1 MSVITESDKK
11 YLLESWKKNVQVVSK
26 ARPLDTAGQVHFA
39 KILENTKCA
48 LRERGIRNEGFVRGG
63 ITQGSDITWFPDH
76 VINMVSALYASQIIE
91 ELVSVQPLDNPMG
104 QIVFLQYLYGDT
116 RGDNTIGQELFDQF
130 GVPQNGNQRNR
141 YASQV
146 IDGEPVTSTG
156 GTDFDIRL
164 QNLPVLFDA
173 GHPVDFIDNT
183 DSGTVYRLKRTTET
197 TVAVVKINA
206 AGYEEGASLLD
217 ATKDV
222 VIDPESGH
230 FKFSTTAAIGAS
242 GFNARYS
249 QDLSN
254 GPSLAGRVTLQLKTE
269 QIKAEP
275 HKLRAQ
281 YVFDAGYSLAK
292 SHGIDIEQCL
302 IDACTTEIRHERD
315 MEIINIL
322 FKQAPTSVQW
332 NSLNSNYIGS
342 REHNESFLQT
352 LFAAASEIAYKT
364 KKVFGN
370 WVVVGKQGL
379 DTIMSVGAPRF
390 QASGLANLNGPTVVG
405 TLDNVMKVIF
415 SPYIKRNEFLV
426 GYKGNSYIDAG
437 FVCGD
442 YLPIASTDF
451 ITLDDFV
458 SRKGFVSIYGT
469 RMVNPNM
476 YVRGT
481 IV

>member
-11 YLLESWKKNVQVVSK
+11 YLLEAWKRNVQTVNKVR
-26 ARPLDTAGQVHFA
+26 AMDNAGQVHFA
-39 KILENTKCA
+39 KVLENTKQA
-48 LRERGIRNEGFVRGG
+48 LRQRGIRNEGFVRGG

-76 VINMVSALYASQIIE
+76 VINMVSALYASQIVE
-91 ELVSVQPLDNPMG
+91 EIVSVQALDNPIG

-116 RGDNTIGQELFDQF
+116 RGDNTIGQDMFNEF
-130 GVPQNGNQRNR
+130 GAPQNGDQRNR

-146 IDGEPVTSTG
+146 IDGEPVTSKG
-156 GTDFDIRL
+156 GQDIDAHL

-173 GHPVDFIDNT
+173 THPIDFIDNT
-183 DSGTVYRLKRTTET
+183 NSGTVYRLKRTSESS
-197 TVAVVKINA
+197 VAVVALNGQ
-206 AGYEEGASLLD
+206 GYETGGDVLD
-217 ATKDV
+217 KAKEV

-230 FKFSTTAAIGAS
+230 FKFSMTISMDAGV
-242 GFNARYS
+242 NARYS
-249 QDLSN
+249 QDLSS
-254 GPSLAGRVTLQLKTE
+254 GPSLAGRVTLHLKTE

-281 YVFDAGYSLAK
+281 YVFDAGFSLAK
-292 SHGIDIEQCL
+292 SHGIDIEECL
-302 IDACTTEIRHERD
+302 INACTTEIRHERD
-315 MEIINIL
+315 MEVINIL
-322 FKQAPTSVQW
+322 MHQAPTSVQW
-332 NSLNSNYIGS
+332 NSLNSNYVS
-342 REHNESFLQT
+342 QKDHNESFLTT
-352 LFAAASEIAYKT
+352 LFAAASEISYRT

-379 DTIMSVGAPRF
+379 DTIMSVGTPRF
-390 QASGLANLNGPTVVG
+390 QASGLTNLNGPTVVG
-405 TLDNVMKVIF
+405 TLDNTMKVIF

-426 GYKGNSYIDAG
+426 GYKGDSYIDAG
-437 FVCGD
+437 FVVGD

-476 YVRGT
+476 YVKGT

>member
-11 YLLESWKKNVQVVSK
+11 YLLEAWKRNVQTVNKVRSM
-26 ARPLDTAGQVHFA
+26 DNAGQVHFA
-39 KILENTKCA
+39 KVLENTKQA
-48 LRERGIRNEGFVRGG
+48 LRQRGIRNEGFVRGG

-76 VINMVSALYASQIIE
+76 VINMVSALYASQIVE
-91 ELVSVQPLDNPMG
+91 EIVSVQALDNPLG

-116 RGDNTIGQELFDQF
+116 RGDNTIGQDMFNEF
-130 GVPQNGNQRNR
+130 GAPQNGEQRNR

-146 IDGEPVTSTG
+146 IDGEPVTSKG
-156 GTDFDIRL
+156 GSDIDAHL

-173 GHPVDFIDNT
+173 THPIDFIDNAN
-183 DSGTVYRLKRTTET
+183 SGTVYRLKRTSESS
-197 TVAVVKINA
+197 VAVVALNGQ
-206 AGYEEGASLLD
+206 GYETGSDVLD
-217 ATKDV
+217 KSKDV

-230 FKFSTTAAIGAS
+230 FKFSMTISMDAGV
-242 GFNARYS
+242 NARYS
-249 QDLSN
+249 QDLSS
-254 GPSLAGRVTLQLKTE
+254 GPSLAGRVTLHLKTE

-281 YVFDAGYSLAK
+281 YVFDAGFSLAK
-292 SHGIDIEQCL
+292 SHGIDIEECL
-302 IDACTTEIRHERD
+302 INACTTEIRHERD
-315 MEIINIL
+315 MEVINIL
-322 FKQAPTSVQW
+322 MHQAPTSVQW
-332 NSLNSNYIGS
+332 NSLNSNYVS
-342 REHNESFLQT
+342 QKEHNESFLTT
-352 LFAAASEIAYKT
+352 LFAAASEISYRT

-379 DTIMSVGAPRF
+379 DTIMSVGTPRF
-390 QASGLANLNGPTVVG
+390 QASGLTNLNGPTVVG
-405 TLDNVMKVIF
+405 TLDNTMKVIF

-426 GYKGNSYIDAG
+426 GYKGDSYIDAG
-437 FVCGD
+437 FVVGD

-476 YVRGT
+476 YVKGT

>member
-11 YLLESWKKNVQVVSK
+11 YLLEAWKRNVQTVNKVRSM
-26 ARPLDTAGQVHFA
+26 DSAGQVHFA
-39 KILENTKCA
+39 KVLENTKQA
-48 LRERGIRNEGFVRGG
+48 LRQRGIRNEGFVRGG

-76 VINMVSALYASQIIE
+76 VINMVSALYASQIVE
-91 ELVSVQPLDNPMG
+91 EIVSVQALDNPIG

-116 RGDNTIGQELFDQF
+116 RGDNTIGQDMFNEF
-130 GVPQNGNQRNR
+130 GAPQNGDQRNR

-146 IDGEPVTSTG
+146 IDGEPVTSKG
-156 GTDFDIRL
+156 GQDIDAHL

-173 GHPVDFIDNT
+173 THPIDFIDNT
-183 DSGTVYRLKRTTET
+183 NSGTVYRLKRTSESS
-197 TVAVVKINA
+197 VAVVALNGQ
-206 AGYEEGASLLD
+206 GYETGGDVLD
-217 ATKDV
+217 KSKDV

-230 FKFSTTAAIGAS
+230 FKFSMTITMDAGV
-242 GFNARYS
+242 NARYS
-249 QDLSN
+249 QDLSS
-254 GPSLAGRVTLQLKTE
+254 GPSLAGRVTLHLKTE

-281 YVFDAGYSLAK
+281 YVFDAGFSLAK
-292 SHGIDIEQCL
+292 SHGIDIEECL
-302 IDACTTEIRHERD
+302 INACTTEIRHERD
-315 MEIINIL
+315 MEVINIL
-322 FKQAPTSVQW
+322 MHQAPTSVQW
-332 NSLNSNYIGS
+332 NSLNSNYVS
-342 REHNESFLQT
+342 QKEHNESFLTT
-352 LFAAASEIAYKT
+352 LFAAASEISYRT

-379 DTIMSVGAPRF
+379 DTIMSVGTPRF
-390 QASGLANLNGPTVVG
+390 QASGLTNLNGPTVVG
-405 TLDNVMKVIF
+405 TLDNTMKVIF

-426 GYKGNSYIDAG
+426 GYKGDSYIDAG
-437 FVCGD
+437 FVVGD

-476 YVRGT
+476 YVKGT